1 MGMEAEEQV
10 IGLAVVV
17 AVIQVVVLVPAPLQ
31 PAAVAVDPISTRMG
45 SLIILPQELSLIHI

>member
-1 MGMEAEEQV
+1 MEAEEQV

-31 PAAVAVDPISTRMG
+31 PAEVAVDPISTRMG
-45 SLIILPQELSLIHI
+45 SLIILPQE